1 MVLTGLRAIR
11 EDSRAWRSDVPMDLD
26 VLKLERDKLK
36 DALREVEAEVRKIEA
51 SLKALRQREIQAKRE
66 IEALTTLI
74 EIKETR
80 DAKPA
85 ET

>member
-1 MVLTGLRAIR
+1 
-11 EDSRAWRSDVPMDLD
+11 MDLD
-26 VLKLERDKLK
+26 ALKLERDKLK

-51 SLKALRQREIQAKRE
+51 SLKSLRQREIQAKRE

-85 ET
+85 EP